1 MKNPAAAV
9 SSKIK
14 QVASDS
20 DLYDAVYTYYDY
32 FQNRLPTERM
42 SLALFDL
49 DRENLRI
56 IAQASETGSE
66 KTDFIVPV
74 PGNFLAVLQSE
85 DPPVVYIINEPE
97 TDPVGR
103 NILARS
109 GFKDWSLIGLPIKE
123 QKEPAVRYGAVF
135 FTVTGRNTYTAKHA
149 ALLSDLY
156 DTHKWL
162 LAAVARDHENKTGS
176 LNQKEPVKDKYEFFR
191 QVTRRLCGHLDME
204 IGVLHCFQYLSRFFQ
219 ASMLSVHKHHEE
231 NDTDII
237 GVGPTH
243 FFNYFDPDMMARGT
257 ESLSPMGK
265 KAGPG
270 TVIINHPERDP
281 TLSRTV
287 NKFGSDWSSLTMY
300 LSHKRV
306 PLGLANLVTEGRQDF
321 SEEQKELFSML
332 HDPFSLALSNH
343 IKHRE
348 VIRLKNILENEKKN
362 LEEELHSSRE
372 TTIVGSTSG
381 LKGVMESAR
390 VVAGRDCPVLLSGE
404 TGVGKEI
411 IANFIHRQS
420 SRRDGP
426 LIKVN
431 CGAIPDTLV
440 DSELFGHE
448 KGAFT
453 GADIQ
458 KKGRFE
464 RADGGTIFLDEIA
477 ELPLPAQVRMLQV
490 LQNKIIERVGGTE
503 PISVD
508 IRIIAATHRNLEEMV
523 AAGRF
528 REDLWFRLNVFP
540 IHIPPLRSRRSDIP
554 GLVDYFIEK
563 KSREMTLP
571 VNPSLSPETMDR
583 LIKYDWPGNVRELEN
598 VIERELILSKG
609 ERLTFQNIIPGP
621 PDGLFPNNAV
631 SENNALEMDTAFARH
646 IRNVLALTEGKI
658 NGPGGA
664 AELLKVKPSTLRHRM
679 DKLGIVYGWKKRTRF
694 PESR

>member
-1 MKNPAAAV
+1 MNNE
-9 SSKIK
+9 SDTLLQQIK
-14 QVASDS
+14 QHISSGGDI
-20 DLYDAVYTYYDY
+20 YEAVYRHYDY
-32 FQNRLPTERM
+32 FQKRLPAERM
-42 SLALFDL
+42 SLALFDF
-49 DRENLRI
+49 DRKRMRI
-56 IAQASETGSE
+56 IAQASDTGSE
-66 KTDFIVPV
+66 KTDFIVHAPEDL
-74 PGNFLAVLQSE
+74 LAVLRSNWLPE
-85 DPPVVYIINEPE
+85 IYMINEPE
-97 TDPVGR
+97 TDPVGQ
-103 NILARS
+103 NITSRS
-109 GFKDWSLIGLPIKE
+109 GFSNWSLIGMPIKE
-123 QKEPAVRYGAVF
+123 QAVACGAIF
-135 FTVTGRNTYTAKHA
+135 FTVKGRNAYTATHS

-162 LAAVARDHENKTGS
+162 VAAVARDHENKTGG
-176 LNQKEPVKDKYEFFR
+176 LDQKETVKDKYEFFR

-243 FFNYFDPDMMARGT
+243 FFNYFDPDMIARGT

-265 KAGPG
+265 TAGSG
-270 TVIINHPERDP
+270 TVIINHPEHDP
-281 TLSRTV
+281 TLNRTV

-306 PLGLANLVTEGRQDF
+306 PLGLANLVTEGRQAF
-321 SEEQKELFSML
+321 SEAQKELFSML
-332 HDPFSLALSNH
+332 HDPFSLALSNY

-348 VIRLKNILENEKKN
+348 VIRLKNIIEDEKKN

-390 VVAGRDCPVLLSGE
+390 IVAGRDSPVLLSGE

-453 GADIQ
+453 GAETP

-477 ELPLPAQVRMLQV
+477 ELPLPAQVRMLRV

-503 PISVD
+503 SISVD
-508 IRIIAATHRNLEEMV
+508 IRIIAATHRNMEEMV
-523 AAGRF
+523 AAGKF

-554 GLVDYFIEK
+554 GLVDYFIDK
-563 KSREMTLP
+563 KSREMTLHA
-571 VNPSLSPETMDR
+571 NPSLSADTMER
-583 LIKYDWPGNVRELEN
+583 LISYKWPGNVRELEN
-598 VIERELILSKG
+598 VIERELILKKG
-609 ERLTFQNIIPGP
+609 GTLTFESIVPRP
-621 PDGLFPNNAV
+621 PNENSHNNAV
-631 SENNALEMDTAFARH
+631 PEDNVLEMDKAFARH
-646 IRNVLALTEGKI
+646 IRNVLALTGGKI

-679 DKLGIVYGWKKRTRF
+679 DKLGIVYGWKKRNRF
-694 PESR
+694 PGII